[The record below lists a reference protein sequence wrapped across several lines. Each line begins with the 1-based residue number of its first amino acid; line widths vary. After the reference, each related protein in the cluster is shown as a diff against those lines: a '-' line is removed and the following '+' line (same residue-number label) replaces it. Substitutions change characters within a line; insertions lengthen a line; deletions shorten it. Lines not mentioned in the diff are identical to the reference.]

1 MKQLSR
7 RTLLRGIGTALALPL
22 FESML
27 ASRARAASKDVA
39 PRRMVFVYV
48 PNGVHGP
55 DWTPMQVGATFDLPK
70 TLEPLDPFRDSLLVL
85 SGLAADK
92 ARANGDGPGDHARA
106 SAAFLTAAQPLKTE
120 GANIQVGV
128 SVDQVAARS
137 IGAATRLRSL
147 EIGCE
152 GGALSGQCDSGY
164 SCAYT
169 SNLSWSTPHTP
180 CPKETDPRVVFD
192 RLFRDGD
199 PDESAAA
206 KAARLAR
213 KKSVLD
219 FVRDDA
225 HRLDQRL
232 GTGDRRKLDE
242 YLTSIREV
250 ERRVDQAASG
260 EGHDV
265 PDSARPAG
273 VPDTYAAHLRLMS
286 DLLVLALR
294 TDVTRIATF
303 SFANEGS
310 NRAYGFLG
318 VPEGH
323 HTLSHHG
330 NDPKMQRQ
338 IQLINRFHVEEL
350 AHFVEQLRATQEHDT
365 DLLERSM
372 ILYGSGIGDGNRHN
386 HDELPVLLLGRAGGR
401 IESGKHLRFP
411 HDTPVA
417 NLYLSMLSKMDVQL
431 ARHGDSTGSLA
442 GF

>member
-1 MKQLSR
+1 MNPISR
-7 RTLLRGIGTALALPL
+7 RTVLQGIGTALALPL

-27 ASRARAASKDVA
+27 APRARASTRDEP

-55 DWTPMQVGATFDLPK
+55 DWTPKEVGATFDLPK
-70 TLEPLDPFRDSLLVL
+70 TLEPLAPFRDSLLVL
-85 SGLAADK
+85 SGLTADK

-106 SAAFLTAAQPLKTE
+106 SAAFLTASQPLKTE
-120 GANIQVGV
+120 GAGIQVGV
-128 SVDQVAARS
+128 SADQVAARS
-137 IGAATRLRSL
+137 MGAATRLRSL

-164 SCAYT
+164 SCAYS
-169 SNLSWSTPHTP
+169 SNLSWSTPSTP

-199 PDESAAA
+199 RDEPPEA

-225 HRLDQRL
+225 HRLEQRL

-242 YLTSIREV
+242 YLTSLREV

-260 EGHDV
+260 AGHDV
-265 PDSARPAG
+265 PDSARPNG
-273 VPDTYAAHLRLMS
+273 IPDTYAAHVRLMS

-294 TDVTRIATF
+294 ADVTRIATF

-310 NRAYGFLG
+310 NRAYGFLE

-330 NDPKMQRQ
+330 NDPEKQRK

-350 AHFVEQLRATQEHDT
+350 AHFIEQLRATKEHDT

-386 HDELPVLLLGRAGGR
+386 HDELPALLLGRAGGR
-401 IESGKHLRFP
+401 LESGKHLRFP
-411 HDTPVA
+411 HDTPIA
-417 NLYLSMLSKMDVQL
+417 NLYVSMLAKMDVPV
-431 ARHGDSTGSLA
+431 ARHGDSTGLLL
-442 GF
+442 GV